1 MPIFELKKVKCLD
14 CKTIYFGNVENGTI
28 TTTCPMCEDDK
39 NLILFGNMHPKPKDD
54 KNPSGHY
61 AGLKIKS
68 IDDEEIESKIVVFNC
83 ECGTSYCGDYKN
95 NKIMTPCPTCTS
107 KTRIKTIDESCS
119 IDIKPPPGKNPSGHY
134 AQLDI
139 KPIDVAEQ
147 RISTGFSTIG
157 NVGNWHLATAIEYLM
172 RAGLKSGQPWRKDV
186 QKALDHGYRA
196 IHGHWPWDSEQ

>member
-1 MPIFELKKVKCLD
+1 MPIPELKEIKCLD

-28 TTTCPMCEDDK
+28 TTTCPMCEDSK
-39 NLILFGNMHPKPKDD
+39 NLILFGKIHPKPKED
-54 KNPSGHY
+54 KNPS
-61 AGLKIKS
+61 
-68 IDDEEIESKIVVFNC
+68 D
-83 ECGTSYCGDYKN
+83 
-95 NKIMTPCPTCTS
+95 
-107 KTRIKTIDESCS
+107 
-119 IDIKPPPGKNPSGHY
+119 HY

-147 RISTGFSTIG
+147 RVSTGFSTIG

-196 IHGHWPWDSEQ
+196 IHGRWPWDSEQQ

>member
-1 MPIFELKKVKCLD
+1 MNSYMEAPPAPLDDEVIESKKIPFKLKMISCGNCNDGTEYWGHVLSGKICTFCPVCKSTVNLKVVGAQHAK
-14 CKTIYFGNVENGTI
+14 E
-28 TTTCPMCEDDK
+28 
-39 NLILFGNMHPKPKDD
+39 D
-54 KNPSGHY
+54 KNPS
-61 AGLKIKS
+61 
-68 IDDEEIESKIVVFNC
+68 D
-83 ECGTSYCGDYKN
+83 
-95 NKIMTPCPTCTS
+95 
-107 KTRIKTIDESCS
+107 
-119 IDIKPPPGKNPSGHY
+119 HY

-196 IHGHWPWDSEQ
+196 IHGRWPWDSELQ